1 MDIRLA
7 TAQEKDWILQEYPY
21 TQEVLGHHEDEYII
35 IAVLDEKIIGFAGV
49 FRRKIL
55 CPVNEWEDF
64 INVIE
69 VFDQEDR
76 NKGVASHMLWRKNKF
91 GISPVQMETR
101 NWQVVGS
108 FVTYVL

>member
-1 MDIRLA
+1 MCERY
-7 TAQEKDWILQEYPY
+7 E
-21 TQEVLGHHEDEYII
+21 
-35 IAVLDEKIIGFAGV
+35 
-49 FRRKIL
+49 
-55 CPVNEWEDF
+55 NF

-69 VFDQEDR
+69 VFDSKNR
-76 NKGVASHMLWRKNKF
+76 NKGVASAIVKKCMEIAKENGSYQIQAYCDVNNVASHMLWRKNKF